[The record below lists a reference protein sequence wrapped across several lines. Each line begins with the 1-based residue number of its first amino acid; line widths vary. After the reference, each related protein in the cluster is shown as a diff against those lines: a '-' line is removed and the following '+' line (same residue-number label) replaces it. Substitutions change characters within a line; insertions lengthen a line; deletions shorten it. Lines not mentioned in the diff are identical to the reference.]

1 MATRLR
7 CEHRRAV
14 YGEGGNG
21 DGQPP
26 AHLTPREVR
35 PAELAVVASSNGGGT
50 DVTPQLLTGPA
61 SLIRRMGGVRGL
73 RRLLDAVEAGGRGG

>member
-1 MATRLR
+1 
-7 CEHRRAV
+7 V

-35 PAELAVVASSNGGGT
+35 PAELAVVASSNGDGT
-50 DVTPQLLTGPA
+50 DAAPRLLTAWPA
-61 SLIRRMGGVRGL
+61 
-73 RRLLDAVEAGGRGG
+73 